1 MKVEVYTAPSRR
13 QSAGKRTGLRHLGTG
28 CLVLMTLLFIV
39 TACGQK
45 EQKQE
50 PAVDAAPQ
58 ENLEAKAMLQGVWMD
73 SETEEVM
80 LKAEGDTIYY
90 ADATNLPVYF
100 RIMGDSLEL
109 GSNVYLIT
117 KLTEH
122 NLWFKNYG
130 GDEIRMVKRDK
141 EDEDQPDFEEQATKV
156 ISSTEVVKVDSVVYY
171 GGQRYHW
178 YVAINPTRYRVIRST
193 YTPEGVAVDNVY
205 YDNIIHVSVFKGNQ
219 RLYGQNF
226 NKQAYAA
233 DVPAD
238 FLQQSILGNIRFSHV
253 DSQGFHFD
261 ATICIPDG
269 ESCYMVETLIS
280 FNGQVSMKLLEN

>member
-1 MKVEVYTAPSRR
+1 
-13 QSAGKRTGLRHLGTG
+13 
-28 CLVLMTLLFIV
+28 
-39 TACGQK
+39 
-45 EQKQE
+45 
-50 PAVDAAPQ
+50 
-58 ENLEAKAMLQGVWMD
+58 
-73 SETEEVM
+73 
-80 LKAEGDTIYY
+80 
-90 ADATNLPVYF
+90 
-100 RIMGDSLEL
+100 
-109 GSNVYLIT
+109 
-117 KLTEH
+117 
-122 NLWFKNYG
+122 
-130 GDEIRMVKRDK
+130 MVKRDK
-141 EDEDQPDFEEQATKV
+141 EDEDQPDFVEQAPKV